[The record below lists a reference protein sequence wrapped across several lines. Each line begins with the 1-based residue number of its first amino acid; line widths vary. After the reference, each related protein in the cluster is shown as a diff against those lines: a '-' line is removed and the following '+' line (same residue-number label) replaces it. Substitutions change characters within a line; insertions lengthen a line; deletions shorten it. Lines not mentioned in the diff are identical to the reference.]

1 MTTQEGQTMTPE
13 SSTMQLQVDAAIT
26 ITDPRT
32 GTRVR
37 VESYEQTLAMLR
49 QRHHGQTFTVGLDH
63 TAAGLSFIDG
73 ASRWRISDE
82 TVAAEES
89 NAVPTYLFTY
99 ESFWIKAEGQKRPVK
114 LDALGSV
121 ARAIAAQTDG
131 PVTVTSELLGF
142 IPETFTA
149 ENSEEVEDEAAP
161 QSPVE
166 PSAEETPAEEPAQE
180 VSALEGAPAEHPVTS
195 DEPTDGVT
203 AAQILDTLDSH
214 EAHAAEDDAQVEDA
228 PQQKHAA
235 SDQPAADDAA
245 APATAPAGSFAE
257 AFAAVETSSRRQM
270 KAPAEEGWRGSFN
283 RTLGLKLSPGA
294 KEREL
299 RQLRATVQQGLPGAR
314 TAMFCNVKG
323 GVSKTTSTFGVAATM
338 GRVRG
343 RNVLAWDNN
352 ENSGDLVERGQ
363 TAPHHRTAIDLVGRI
378 HELDSLDKADQ
389 LAHYL
394 HPQGDNRFEILAS
407 QEEAATKQIIDAEAF
422 RSMHAVLK
430 TFYSPILVDT
440 GNASTATTW
449 QAALEA
455 ADVVVVV
462 IENASNAVRKAATT
476 LDTIREAAGD
486 KKVSNAVIMLTGTR
500 DPSKARRDRIHEV
513 LAPRVRSIVDVPWDP
528 SLKEGNDIIWELL
541 QPKTREAYL
550 RASAAIIEGM

>member
-37 VESYEQTLAMLR
+37 VEAHEQTLAMLR
-49 QRHHGQTFTVGLDH
+49 QRHHGRTFTVGLDH
-63 TAAGLSFIDG
+63 AAGELSFIDS
-73 ASRWRISDE
+73 ASHWKVSDE
-82 TVAAEES
+82 AITAEES

-99 ESFWIKAEGQKRPVK
+99 ESFWIKAEDQKRPVK

-121 ARAIAAQTDG
+121 ARAVAAQAG
-131 PVTVTSELLGF
+131 APVTVTSELLGF

-149 ENSEEVEDEAAP
+149 EDSEDGEDEAATA
-161 QSPVE
+161 SPAE
-166 PSAEETPAEEPAQE
+166 PAAKESQDEEPAQE
-180 VSALEGAPAEHPVTS
+180 VGALEGAPDEDAVTS

-203 AAQILDTLDSH
+203 AAQILDTLDTH
-214 EAHAAEDDAQVEDA
+214 EAQAADDDAQVDDA
-228 PQQKHAA
+228 PQQQAA
-235 SDQPAADDAA
+235 SDQPAAGDAA

-422 RSMHAVLK
+422 RSMHSVLK

-486 KKVSNAVIMLTGTR
+486 EKVSNAVIMLTGTR
-500 DPSKARRDRIHEV
+500 DPSKARRDRIHDV

-528 SLKEGNDIIWELL
+528 SLKEGNEIIWELL

>member
-1 MTTQEGQTMTPE
+1 
-13 SSTMQLQVDAAIT
+13 
-26 ITDPRT
+26 
-32 GTRVR
+32 
-37 VESYEQTLAMLR
+37 
-49 QRHHGQTFTVGLDH
+49 
-63 TAAGLSFIDG
+63 
-73 ASRWRISDE
+73 
-82 TVAAEES
+82 
-89 NAVPTYLFTY
+89 
-99 ESFWIKAEGQKRPVK
+99 
-114 LDALGSV
+114 
-121 ARAIAAQTDG
+121 
-131 PVTVTSELLGF
+131 
-142 IPETFTA
+142 
-149 ENSEEVEDEAAP
+149 
-161 QSPVE
+161 
-166 PSAEETPAEEPAQE
+166 EPAQE
-180 VSALEGAPAEHPVTS
+180 VGALEGAPDEDAVTS

-203 AAQILDTLDSH
+203 AAQIVDTLDTH
-214 EAHAAEDDAQVEDA
+214 EAQAAHDDAQVDDA
-228 PQQKHAA
+228 PQQQAA
-235 SDQPAADDAA
+235 SDQPAAGDAA

-422 RSMHAVLK
+422 RSMHSVLK

-449 QAALEA
+449 QAA
-455 ADVVVVV
+455 
-462 IENASNAVRKAATT
+462 
-476 LDTIREAAGD
+476 
-486 KKVSNAVIMLTGTR
+486 
-500 DPSKARRDRIHEV
+500 
-513 LAPRVRSIVDVPWDP
+513 
-528 SLKEGNDIIWELL
+528 
-541 QPKTREAYL
+541 
-550 RASAAIIEGM
+550 

>member
-37 VESYEQTLAMLR
+37 VEAHQQTLAMLR
-49 QRHHGQTFTVGLDH
+49 QRHHGRTFTVGLDH
-63 TAAGLSFIDG
+63 AAGELSFIDS
-73 ASRWRISDE
+73 ASHWKVSDE
-82 TVAAEES
+82 AITAEES

-99 ESFWIKAEGQKRPVK
+99 ESFWIKAEDQKRPVK

-121 ARAIAAQTDG
+121 ARAVAAQAG
-131 PVTVTSELLGF
+131 APVTVTSELLGF

-149 ENSEEVEDEAAP
+149 EDSEDGEDEAATA
-161 QSPVE
+161 SPAE
-166 PSAEETPAEEPAQE
+166 PAAKESQDEEPAQE
-180 VSALEGAPAEHPVTS
+180 VGALEGAPDEDAVTS

-203 AAQILDTLDSH
+203 AAQILDTLDTH
-214 EAHAAEDDAQVEDA
+214 EAQAADDDAQVDDA
-228 PQQKHAA
+228 PQQQAA
-235 SDQPAADDAA
+235 SDQPAAGDAA

-422 RSMHAVLK
+422 RSMHSVLK

-486 KKVSNAVIMLTGTR
+486 EKVSNAVIMLTGTR
-500 DPSKARRDRIHEV
+500 DPSKARRDRIHDV

-528 SLKEGNDIIWELL
+528 SLKEGNEIIWELL